1 MEPLFLDT
9 NIIIRYLAQDD
20 PDKAARAR
28 ELLKQAEAGSV
39 NLVTSESIVVEA
51 VQVLSSKVLY
61 NQPRAKVASDL
72 ATILSLPKLKLANKR
87 VCFRALTLWANASSS
102 VDFVDALSVAQ
113 MEQQKI
119 STIASFDQDFDRF
132 PQIKRLEPQSSA
144 SAAEAG

>member
-9 NIIIRYLAQDD
+9 NIIIRYLTQGD

-28 ELLKQAEAGSV
+28 QLLKQVEAGSV
-39 NLVTSESIVVEA
+39 NLLTSESIVVEV

-61 NQPRAKVASDL
+61 NQPRPKVASDVT
-72 ATILSLPKLKLANKR
+72 TILSLPKLKLANKR
-87 VCFRALTLWANASSS
+87 VCLRALTLWANASAS
-102 VDFVDALSVAQ
+102 VGFVDALTVAQ

-132 PQIKRLEPQSSA
+132 PQIKRQEPGTTT
-144 SAAEAG
+144 E

>member
-9 NIIIRYLAQDD
+9 NIIIRYLTQDD

-28 ELLKQAEAGSV
+28 QLLKQAEAGTVS
-39 NLVTSESIVVEA
+39 LVISESIVVEV

-61 NQPRAKVASDL
+61 NQPRAQVASDL

-87 VCFRALTLWANASSS
+87 VCLRALTLWAHASSS

-132 PQIKRLEPQSSA
+132 PHIKRLEPQIISERS
-144 SAAEAG
+144 